1 MHKTDSAANT
11 TGTGSGGSSPSG
23 KPPAMIRGCREKRI
37 EPYTAVLDA
46 IKETQTYW
54 CRLDYTPDGGV
65 SRMIFGFYDAIKW
78 VRRYP
83 EIIAFKFVSRLPEWK
98 RVLEVVGVE
107 ANGDPFPIAYAF
119 VTDGDCKWAL
129 QYLKEQYMKWGAEL
143 PSVVVTDEYDLGDV
157 VSDEFPSAHHI
168 YNRKT
173 KIDEMTKSMEKV
185 FRKNH
190 IAYHY
195 VYQLF
200 NSRSEY
206 EYWAQVSN
214 LRREFGEIR
223 ARYLSYDINF
233 DDKTRDKFV
242 DVGTD
247 KFRNF
252 GHTSVAFPDYQF
264 LINTPLLEA
273 FREIDYEVLH
283 LYEELLW
290 PREGDPLS
298 DYPESFFDEVRS
310 KISLMALELLNI
322 QREIFIGWEE
332 LGQIEPPCTGIFYT
346 KTGIPCAHRLRNI
359 EGPIMPADVD
369 PHWLLI
375 DDSVQREFLE
385 DAQFRVEGIVVK
397 PSNPGGPE
405 PNGTDQAAG
414 TKVTPVAAAPSSAG
428 DREEASVETQESQRP
443 TTQPPDIVSI
453 QQGQRVRSPPVEK
466 PRRKQAR
473 IDTSASNSPS
483 SSKAGTGKVA
493 NSSTEVANASS
504 TTPESQFAGSVAGEP
519 IVSKL
524 SRTTSSAQVSSAPV
538 APTSLSND
546 QASGP
551 TQLAPESS
559 EASRPLEC
567 IPTPTAI
574 RINGKHIPSGSSV
587 ELIYPHDS
595 VTFTLP
601 PSQGGPVTHS
611 STCHQP

>member
-11 TGTGSGGSSPSG
+11 TGNGSDGSSPSG
-23 KPPAMIRGCREKRI
+23 KPPAMIRGRREKRI

-54 CRLDYTPDGGV
+54 CRLDYAPDGGV
-65 SRMIFGFYDAIKW
+65 ARMIFGFYDAIKW
-78 VRRYP
+78 VRWHP
-83 EIIAFKFVSRLPEWK
+83 EIMAFKFVSPLPEWK
-98 RVLEVVGVE
+98 RVLEVAGVE

-129 QYLKEQYMKWGAEL
+129 QYLKEQYLKWGAEL
-143 PSVVVTDEYDLGDV
+143 PSVVVTDEYSGPDEV
-157 VSDEFPSAHHI
+157 VSEVFPSAHHI

-173 KIDEMTKSMEKV
+173 KIDEMTKSMETV

-195 VYQLF
+195 LYQLF
-200 NSRSEY
+200 NSRSEDEY
-206 EYWAQVSN
+206 ETQVSN
-214 LRREFGEIR
+214 LRIEFGENR
-223 ARYLSYDINF
+223 ARYLSYDIDF
-233 DDKTRDKFV
+233 DDETRDKFV

-252 GHTSVAFPDYQF
+252 GHTSVAFPEYQF
-264 LINTPLLEA
+264 LKNSPLLEA

-290 PREGDPLS
+290 PREGERLS
-298 DYPESFFDEVRS
+298 DYPEPFFDEIRM
-310 KISLMALELLNI
+310 KISLMALELLNN

-405 PNGTDQAAG
+405 PSGTDQAAG

-453 QQGQRVRSPPVEK
+453 QQGQRVRSPPVEET
-466 PRRKQAR
+466 RRKQAR
-473 IDTSASNSPS
+473 IDTSALNSPS
-483 SSKAGTGKVA
+483 SLSKASAGQVA
-493 NSSTEVANASS
+493 NNSTEVANASS
-504 TTPESQFAGSVAGEP
+504 TSPDFQFAGSVAGEP
-519 IVSKL
+519 NVSKL

-538 APTSLSND
+538 APTSLTND
-546 QASGP
+546 QVSGP

-559 EASRPLEC
+559 EAPRPLGS
-567 IPTPTAI
+567 IPTPIAI
-574 RINGKHIPSGSSV
+574 CINGMDIPPGSLV

-601 PSQGGPVTHS
+601 MPGPTSSDPSQGAS
-611 STCHQP
+611 

>member
-1 MHKTDSAANT
+1 
-11 TGTGSGGSSPSG
+11 
-23 KPPAMIRGCREKRI
+23 
-37 EPYTAVLDA
+37 
-46 IKETQTYW
+46 
-54 CRLDYTPDGGV
+54 
-65 SRMIFGFYDAIKW
+65 MIFGFYDAIKW

-129 QYLKEQYMKWGAEL
+129 QYLKEQYLKWGAEL
-143 PSVVVTDEYDLGDV
+143 PSVVVTDEYSGPDEV
-157 VSDEFPSAHHI
+157 VSDVFPSAHHI

-173 KIDEMTKSMEKV
+173 KIDEMTKLMETV

-195 VYQLF
+195 LYQLF
-200 NSRSEY
+200 NSRSQDKY
-206 EYWAQVSN
+206 ETQVSN
-214 LRREFGEIR
+214 LRREFGENR
-223 ARYLSYDINF
+223 ARYLSYDIDF
-233 DDKTRDKFV
+233 DDETRDKFV

-252 GHTSVAFPDYQF
+252 GHTSVAFPEYQF
-264 LINTPLLEA
+264 LKNSPLLEA

-290 PREGDPLS
+290 PREGERLS
-298 DYPESFFDEVRS
+298 DYPEPFFDEIRM
-310 KISLMALELLNI
+310 KISLMALELLAH
-322 QREIFIGWEE
+322 QREILIGWEE
-332 LGQIEPPCTGIFYT
+332 YGVVEPPCTGIFYI
-346 KTGIPCAHRLRNI
+346 KTGIPCAHLLRNI

-397 PSNPGGPE
+397 PLNPGGPE
-405 PNGTDQAAG
+405 PSGTDQAAG

-428 DREEASVETQESQRP
+428 DREEALVETQESQRP

-453 QQGQRVRSPPVEK
+453 QQGQRVRSPPVEES
-466 PRRKQAR
+466 RRKQAR
-473 IDTSASNSPS
+473 IDTFALNSPS

-493 NSSTEVANASS
+493 NSSTEVANALS

-519 IVSKL
+519 IVLKL
-524 SRTTSSAQVSSAPV
+524 LRTTSSAQVSSAPV

-551 TQLAPESS
+551 TQLAPESL
-559 EASRPLEC
+559 EASRPLGSL
-567 IPTPTAI
+567 PTPTAI
-574 RINGKHIPSGSSV
+574 RINGKYIPPGSLV
-587 ELIYPHDS
+587 ELIYPHDN

-601 PSQGGPVTHS
+601 MPGPTPSDRSHGAL
-611 STCHQP
+611 